1 MAASVALQDILE
13 EVTRNDTEDVQD
25 FTDEETDL
33 KTKAIESVINFFAVI
48 LAKKSNQQDKIV
60 NLEGFTMNMFEGT
73 IQLQCCWNHHSA

>member
-33 KTKAIESVINFFAVI
+33 KTKAIESVINFFAECSDLGENI
-48 LAKKSNQQDKIV
+48 KPTRQN
-60 NLEGFTMNMFEGT
+60 
-73 IQLQCCWNHHSA
+73 C